1 MKTKA
6 VALMAPGKDWEL
18 VDLDLDS
25 PRAGE
30 ALVRFEASGFCHTDE
45 HSHQGDMVPRF
56 PIVGGH
62 EGAGVVEAVGEGT
75 TRIKPGDHVV
85 CSFIPACGKC
95 RFCARG
101 QSNLCDYGALLMVGC
116 LPDETFRFHAG
127 SADVGG
133 MFGLGTFSQWAVV
146 SEHVLIKIDEDIPF
160 EAAALV
166 GCGVPTGWGS
176 AVYAADVE
184 PGDTIA
190 VYGVG
195 GVGINAVQ
203 GALFAGAEHVVA
215 IDPLPNKREFA
226 LSLGATHCAANAAE
240 AQQII
245 TELTR
250 GVGADKAI
258 LTAGLVTEEIV
269 TAAYD
274 AIRKGGTVVLTG
286 VNNPALKT
294 VQISGFDLTVLEKRI
309 QGSLLGSC
317 NPFDDIPRLLS
328 LYKSGHLK
336 LDELITARYG
346 IHEVGQAYEDLLAG
360 KNIRGVLIHEH

>member
-1 MKTKA
+1 MKTNA
-6 VALMAPGKDWEL
+6 VALMGPGRDWEL
-18 VDLDLDS
+18 VELELDA
-25 PRAGE
+25 PRTAE
-30 ALVRFEASGFCHTDE
+30 ALIRFEASGLCHTDE

-62 EGAGVVEAVGEGT
+62 EGAGVVEAVGEGV
-75 TRIKPGDHVV
+75 TRVKPGDHVV

-101 QSNLCDYGALLMVGC
+101 RSNLCDYGALLMVGC

-127 SADVGG
+127 SEDVGG
-133 MFGLGTFSQWAVV
+133 MFGLGTFSQYGVI
-146 SEHVLIKIDEDIPF
+146 SEHALVKIDEDIPF

-176 AVYAADVE
+176 AVYAANVE

-190 VYGVG
+190 IYGVG

-203 GALFAGAEHVVA
+203 GAVFAGAEYVVA
-215 IDPLPNKREFA
+215 IDPLENKREFA
-226 LSLGATHCAANAAE
+226 KRLGATHSASSADE

-258 LTAGLVTEEIV
+258 ITAGLVTEDTV
-269 TAAYD
+269 SAAYA
-274 AIRKGGTVVLTG
+274 AISKGGTVVLTG

-294 VQISGFDLTVLEKRI
+294 ISISGFDLTVMEKRI

-317 NPFDDIPRLLS
+317 NPFDDVPRLLS

-336 LDELITARYG
+336 LDELITQRYSLDQ
-346 IHEVGQAYEDLLAG
+346 VGQAYEDLLAG
-360 KNIRGVLIHEH
+360 KNIRGVVILEH